1 MRHETLIFS
10 TISMEDLREVFILF
24 WDRIKKWFFERKIK
38 TVIKKLVEGEFYRDK
53 FICFHSEAEA
63 KYYGE
68 SEFGEWSKSIIDSH
82 ELQQRSLPSDIYS
95 PTTLLVFRLYC
106 GYIHIDVNHYLRT
119 NTVINGDRANIF
131 EIIRLIDLQI
141 SSKFIKDNIVAIR
154 WVRDKQKHN
163 VNDLIYDN
171 AFKST
176 SLNLSYRPKTDTELD
191 LTNKSTFLIIR
202 IPKGSNALYLNVLSN
217 RDSEQELLLPRT
229 AHLKVEKKF
238 TTIFNNSILLC
249 SIFESKN

>member
-1 MRHETLIFS
+1 M
-10 TISMEDLREVFILF
+10 
-24 WDRIKKWFFERKIK
+24 
-38 TVIKKLVEGEFYRDK
+38 
-53 FICFHSEAEA
+53 
-63 KYYGE
+63 
-68 SEFGEWSKSIIDSH
+68 
-82 ELQQRSLPSDIYS
+82 
-95 PTTLLVFRLYC
+95 
-106 GYIHIDVNHYLRT
+106 
-119 NTVINGDRANIF
+119 
-131 EIIRLIDLQI
+131 IDLQI

-202 IPKGSNALYLNVLSN
+202 VPKGSNALYLNVLSN